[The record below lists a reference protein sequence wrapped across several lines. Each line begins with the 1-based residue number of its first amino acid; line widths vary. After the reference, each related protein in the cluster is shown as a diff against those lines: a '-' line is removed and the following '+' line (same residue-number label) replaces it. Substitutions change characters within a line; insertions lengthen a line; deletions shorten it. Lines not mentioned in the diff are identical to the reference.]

1 MEVLNISH
9 RDSPGATFLSLNL
22 NLNLDLNLDLDLDLN
37 LDPMPD
43 TVRNND

>member
-9 RDSPGATFLSLNL
+9 RDSPGAKFLSLNL
-22 NLNLDLNLDLDLDLN
+22 NLNLDLDLDLN

-43 TVRNND
+43 TVRDND